1 MYRGYKN
8 VLSGGQMDKNKS
20 QLRSIFQKGNFLRK
34 TALLIN
40 ILFLHSVIFSQDRLN
55 FEFIGG
61 NKGLSENIVNDIV
74 QDQKGF
80 IWIATNDGLNR
91 YDGYSMQHFRYD
103 PLDPN
108 SLSSNILECLYVDKE
123 GMLWIGTSEGGVN
136 RYDPTNSTFTR
147 FTNDPRDEYSIS
159 QGMVD
164 DITEDIDGNIW
175 IHIRDHG
182 IDRLSYGSGKPKFI
196 HYNTNR
202 LGRNYHGILKS
213 NSSLQIEKSQSGG
226 IWVASEKGLQKLF
239 EDRDEAENFEYW
251 NDYASQSIKGVKEI
265 IDDQLWIIY
274 ESGLIIKA
282 FVGQEDQSSSPDFK
296 IKSRFD
302 TDFEGDVS
310 ISIDKKGSL
319 WFGSQ
324 SGLYKVGSN
333 GVSKYNSIQGSTS
346 NLPTDQILATFVDS
360 NNILWL
366 GTYNHGALNFD
377 FSRQSVY
384 QLNDLAVDEELQK
397 HPFFRKAVHSF
408 CEDQFGALWV
418 GTEGGGIMRIREG
431 YKAFAFKDHT
441 KKTAIDLISQ
451 QSIDF
456 SDLLL
461 DDKVLTLFSDSR
473 NRIWIGT
480 QKGLSKVEI
489 KDNYNNDRPLRRS
502 DFEVEI
508 YSTLNELS
516 KVQGAG
522 SVFVIKE
529 DPAGSI
535 WISCWGGG
543 LLRYNENENTFERFY
558 HNSSLEGTIS
568 HNTVRAILFEP
579 DGNAW
584 VGTAGGGLN
593 RMIFPEGPS
602 GKPFFIPFKNDP
614 NTPESISSNYISN
627 LVKDTNDNLWIGTFG
642 GGLNRLSL
650 SGDFLGNASFEHFTS
665 PSQLPNNTIKAIQ
678 IDENNKLWATTNRQL
693 FILDTKDKKIDLI
706 LENEDFKLDEFKDN
720 ASYSFENG
728 YMLWGGIGGLVL
740 FDPKAFEL
748 ESEPIKTCLTSLSI
762 DNEQVIPDEGGIIG
776 SSIQYTD
783 QIDLDYD
790 QNTLEFAFAGMYLS
804 NTNRNKY
811 KYYLQGYDDEWTVT
825 SRNYA
830 NYTKVPHG
838 TYTFTVMS
846 SRDGIS
852 WNGEARSLLIQINPP
867 FWKSPLAFVIYGI
880 LAMVLGYLM
889 YRLIVFRVELKSKM
903 KIEQIKHEQKE
914 LTYNL
919 KLEFFTNISH
929 ELRTPLT
936 LISNPIEK
944 LVSDVNLESEVRQK
958 LYHIIQR
965 NSLRLM
971 QLINQLL
978 DFRKM
983 ESGAMNLTLTRG
995 DVIPFIYEI
1004 YKAFEG
1010 IADRKLIKYRFNC
1023 SESTIECLYDID
1035 KIEKILSNLLT
1046 NAMKFTPSGGT
1057 VLVSLSSEKKGSK
1070 RFKKKVD
1077 KFLRIEISDNG
1088 IGIPVKDHMKIFERF
1103 YQNNDTKTDKAM
1115 GAGIGLAYTYNLVKM
1130 HNGDIQV
1137 ESSPGNGTK
1146 FTIFLPIDKHAYK
1159 EEDITE
1165 VVTTETTD
1173 YLNNDIKGL
1182 TNILTER
1189 SLNSITTA
1197 SKEKSHTLLLVED
1210 NYQMLYYLEN
1220 ELLQDYNIITAVNG
1234 AKGVEIAKENIPDLI
1249 VADLMMPEMN
1259 GYEMCKILKAE
1270 ETTCH
1275 IPIIIL
1281 TARMG
1286 IESEKKGLESG
1297 ADEYLNKPFNIEL
1310 LKLRI
1315 RNLLQ
1320 TRTKL
1325 FEQVRHSSDQVEFR
1339 NAKTANEKKFIE
1351 DLTRIVKEN
1360 LDKSEF
1366 DIEALGQLM
1375 GYSRSALYKKI
1386 KAITDMSTTE
1396 YIRYVRLSEATK
1408 LFKENKYTIAQVTY
1422 LVGFSDPKYFR
1433 NCFKKV
1439 YGKLPSEY
1447 IKELQNQTVL

>member
-1 MYRGYKN
+1 M
-8 VLSGGQMDKNKS
+8 
-20 QLRSIFQKGNFLRK
+20 
-34 TALLIN
+34 IN
-40 ILFLHSVIFSQDRLN
+40 ILFLPGLVLSQERLS
-55 FEFIGG
+55 FEYIGG

-74 QDQKGF
+74 QDEKGF

-103 PLDPN
+103 PSDYQ
-108 SLSSNILECLYVDKE
+108 SLSSNVLECLYVDMA
-123 GMLWIGTSEGGVN
+123 GMLWIGTSEGGLN
-136 RYDPTNSTFTR
+136 KYDPTNNTFTR
-147 FTNDPRDEYSIS
+147 FTNDPEDKFSIS

-175 IHIRDHG
+175 VHIRDRG
-182 IDRLSYGSGKPKFI
+182 IDRLSYQSGKPEFI

-202 LGRNYHGILKS
+202 LGGNYHGILKS
-213 NSSLQIEKSQSGG
+213 NYSLQIEKSQSGG
-226 IWVASEKGLQKLF
+226 IWVTSEKGLQKLF
-239 EDRDEAENFEYW
+239 EDRDEAENFEDW
-251 NDYASQSIKGVKEI
+251 NAYASQPIKGIKES

-274 ESGLIIKA
+274 ESGLIVKA
-282 FVGQEDQSSSPDFK
+282 FVGQESQSSSMGFEVK
-296 IKSRFD
+296 NRFEAG
-302 TDFEGDVS
+302 FVGDVS
-310 ISIDKKGSL
+310 LSLDKEGNL

-324 SGLYKVGSN
+324 SGLHRVGSD
-333 GVSKYNSIQGSTS
+333 GVLEYNSMQGSTS
-346 NLPTDQILATFVDS
+346 NLPTDQILATFIDR

-366 GTYNHGALNFD
+366 GTYNHGALNYD
-377 FSRQSVY
+377 FSSQSVY
-384 QLNDLAVDEELQK
+384 QLNDLAVDDELQK
-397 HPFFRKAVHSF
+397 HPFFRHAVHSF
-408 CEDQFGALWV
+408 CEDRFGALWI
-418 GTEGGGIMRIREG
+418 GTEGGGIMRIHDG
-431 YKAFAFKDHT
+431 HAAFAFKDQS

-451 QSIDF
+451 QGIDF
-456 SDLLL
+456 SDILL

-489 KDNYNNDRPLRRS
+489 KDTYHNDRPLRRS
-502 DFEVEI
+502 DLEVET

-516 KVQGAG
+516 KVQGSG

-529 DPAGSI
+529 DPSGSI

-543 LLRYNENENTFERFY
+543 LQRYNETENTFERFS
-558 HNSSLEGTIS
+558 HDPSQKGTIS
-568 HNTVRAILFEP
+568 HNTVRAVLFEP
-579 DGNAW
+579 DGSAW

-593 RMIFPEGPS
+593 RMIFPEGPFET
-602 GKPFFIPFKNDP
+602 PFFIPFTNNPND
-614 NTPESISSNYISN
+614 PESISGNYISN
-627 LVKDTNDNLWIGTFG
+627 LVKDRNGDLWIGTFG

-650 SGDFLGNASFEHFTS
+650 SGDFLDNASFQHFTS
-665 PSQLPNNTIKAIQ
+665 PDQLPNNTIKAIQ
-678 IDENNKLWATTNRQL
+678 IDENDKLWATTNREL
-693 FILDTKDKKIDLI
+693 FILDTKSRTIDLI

-720 ASYSFENG
+720 ASYAFENG

-740 FDPKAFEL
+740 FDPKEFEL
-748 ESEPIKTCLTSLSI
+748 ESGPIKTCLTSLSI
-762 DNEQVIPDEGGIIG
+762 DNQQVIPAKNGIIE

-783 QIDLDYD
+783 QIGLNYD
-790 QNTLEFAFAGMYLS
+790 QNTIELAFAGMYMS

-811 KYYLQGYDDEWTVT
+811 KYYLEGYDDEWTVT

-830 NYTKVPHG
+830 NYTKVHHG
-838 TYTFTVMS
+838 TYVFSVMS
-846 SRDGIS
+846 SRDGII
-852 WNGEARSLLIQINPP
+852 WNGEARRLLIKINPP
-867 FWKSPLAFVIYGI
+867 FWESTFAFILYGA
-880 LAMVLGYLM
+880 LVVMLGYLL
-889 YRLIVFRVELKSKM
+889 YRLVVFRVELKSKM

-944 LVSDVNLESEVRQK
+944 LVSDTNLESGVRQK
-958 LYHIIQR
+958 LHHIIQR
-965 NSLRLM
+965 NAIRLN

-983 ESGAMNLTLTRG
+983 ESGAMRLSLTRG
-995 DVIPFIYEI
+995 DIIPFIYEI
-1004 YKAFEG
+1004 FKAFEG

-1023 SESTIECLYDID
+1023 SENTLECLYDND

-1057 VLVSLSSEKKGSK
+1057 VLVNLSSEKRGSN
-1070 RFKKKVD
+1070 RFKKKTD
-1077 KFLRIEISDNG
+1077 DFLKIEISDDG
-1088 IGIPVKDHMKIFERF
+1088 IGIPVKDHVKIFERF
-1103 YQNNDTKTDKAM
+1103 YQNKDAETDKAM
-1115 GAGIGLAYTYNLVKM
+1115 GAGIGLAYTYNLIKL

-1137 ESSPGNGTK
+1137 DSSPGNGTK
-1146 FTIFLPIDKHAYK
+1146 FTIYLPMDKHAYK
-1159 EEDITE
+1159 EEEITNS
-1165 VVTTETTD
+1165 VPTETTD
-1173 YLNNDIKGL
+1173 YLKNEIKGL
-1182 TNILTER
+1182 TNIITEQPLT
-1189 SLNSITTA
+1189 SITTA
-1197 SKEKSHTLLLVED
+1197 SKKKLHTLLLVED

-1220 ELLQDYNIITAVNG
+1220 ELFQDYNIITAVDG

-1249 VADLMMPEMN
+1249 VADLMMPEMD
-1259 GYEMCKILKAE
+1259 GYEMCKVLKTE

-1275 IPIIIL
+1275 IPIVIL
-1281 TARMG
+1281 TARVG

-1297 ADEYLNKPFNIEL
+1297 ADEYLNKPFDIEL

-1320 TRTKL
+1320 TKTKL
-1325 FEQVRHSSDQVEFR
+1325 FEQFRHNSDQVEFR
-1339 NAKTANEKKFIE
+1339 KAKNTNEKEFIQ
-1351 DLTRIVKEN
+1351 DLTKIIKEN
-1360 LDKSEF
+1360 LDKNEF
-1366 DIEALGQLM
+1366 DIETLGQLM

-1408 LFKENKYTIAQVTY
+1408 LLKENKYTISQVTY

-1447 IKELQNQTVL
+1447 IRDLQDHKIL